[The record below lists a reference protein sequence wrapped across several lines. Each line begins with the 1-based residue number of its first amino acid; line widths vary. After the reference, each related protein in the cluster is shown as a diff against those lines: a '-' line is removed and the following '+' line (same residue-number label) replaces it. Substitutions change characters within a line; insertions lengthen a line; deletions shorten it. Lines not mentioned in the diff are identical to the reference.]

1 VPKIIVIGEAG
12 QLARALRALQWPA
25 GCALSFHGR
34 NSLNGDFSPNLFRDL
49 ARSEGA
55 NLVLNAAGYTSVDRA
70 ESEPQAAQALNASL
84 PQALATACGD
94 LDIPL
99 VHVSTDY
106 VFDGQK
112 RSPYLETDEPKPLNI
127 YGSTKLAGDTG
138 VRASALA
145 RWAIL
150 RTSWVVSEAADTFPV
165 KLLRRAQA
173 GEALRVVD
181 DQWGCPTAVSDLARA
196 MQRIG
201 LQLLD
206 GDPAA
211 SGLFNLSGA
220 SEMSWHG
227 FAERL
232 LAAAEALALAR
243 PPLRAITSME
253 LNAPAKRPAYSVLS
267 CMRIRQACGVSG
279 VPIEADIERM
289 VRAILAR

>member
-1 VPKIIVIGEAG
+1 MPKIIVIGESG
-12 QLARALRALQWPA
+12 QLARALRALPWPP
-25 GCALSFHGR
+25 GFALSFHGR
-34 NSLNGDFSPNLFRDL
+34 DFMQGEFSPKLLRDL
-49 ARSEGA
+49 ARKGGA

-70 ESEPQAAQALNASL
+70 ESEPQAARALNAIL
-84 PQALATACGD
+84 PQALAAACRD
-94 LDIPL
+94 LDVPL

-112 RSPYLETDEPKPLNI
+112 RSPYLETDEPNPLNV
-127 YGSTKLAGDTG
+127 YGATKLAGDIS
-138 VRASALA
+138 VKQADLS

-181 DQWGCPTAVSDLARA
+181 DQWGCPTAVSDLAQGA
-196 MQRIG
+196 QSVG
-201 LQLLD
+201 LRLLD
-206 GDPAA
+206 GDTAA
-211 SGLFNLSGA
+211 CGLFNLSGM

-232 LAAAEALALAR
+232 LAAAEKLGLAH
-243 PPLRAITSME
+243 PPLRAITSAE

-267 CMRIRQACGVSG
+267 CVRIRQACGVTG
-279 VPIEADIERM
+279 NPIESDIERM